1 MEYNLEQII
10 NMVSDIVFII
20 AMITICSIVYVS
32 AKKINRISESAKRT
46 VEKVEKITDTVSDSA
61 AKSGG
66 FISVVVRALGALS
79 GTNSNKDD

>member
-20 AMITICSIVYVS
+20 AIITLCAIVYVS
-32 AKKINRISESAKRT
+32 ARKINRISESAKRT
-46 VEKVEKITDTVSDSA
+46 VEKVENITDTVSDSA

-66 FISVVVRALGALS
+66 FISGVVRALGALS